1 MNTTCYV
8 YRCSARLDMY
18 IYLARE
24 NDFDCIDKSLVKKLG
39 SLDFAMSLELN
50 SDTKLAKEDPLKI
63 MDNLSTSG
71 FHLQLPPE
79 SSVEELLSKIAEK
92 QNKKQV
98 IK

>member
-8 YRCSARLDMY
+8 YRCSAKLDMY
-18 IYLARE
+18 IYLAEE
-24 NDFDCIDKSLVKKLG
+24 NNFACIDESLVKKLG

-63 MDNLSTSG
+63 MENLSSLG

-79 SSVEELLSKIAEK
+79 SSVEELMATIAEK
-92 QNKKQV
+92 QNKNKS
-98 IK
+98 